1 MFFFCSF
8 LGIIKITYSQGGEA
22 TVTIKITRKTGIGSG
37 ITPVKIRIE
46 NEEIVKLDNHQSH
59 FFMPKM
65 EKTKVCVTDWFYGS
79 QEAVLENSNDVI
91 VRINRKALILNYS
104 MFPFLFFGLLAT
116 SWVSTVIALILCLAS
131 FFYSRKHWFEFVKIK

>member
-1 MFFFCSF
+1 M
-8 LGIIKITYSQGGEA
+8 
-22 TVTIKITRKTGIGSG
+22 TIKITRKTGIGSG

-104 MFPFLFFGLLAT
+104 MLPFLFYGFVVT
-116 SWVSTVIALILCLAS
+116 SVASTLIALGLCVAS

>member
-1 MFFFCSF
+1 M
-8 LGIIKITYSQGGEA
+8 
-22 TVTIKITRKTGIGSG
+22 TIKITRKTGIGSG

-104 MFPFLFFGLLAT
+104 MFPFLIYGFIVT
-116 SWVSTVIALILCLAS
+116 SVASTLIALGLCLAS

>member
-1 MFFFCSF
+1 M
-8 LGIIKITYSQGGEA
+8 
-22 TVTIKITRKTGIGSG
+22 TIKITRKTGIGSS

-131 FFYSRKHWFEFVKIK
+131 FFYSRKHWFEFVKNK

>member
-1 MFFFCSF
+1 M
-8 LGIIKITYSQGGEA
+8 
-22 TVTIKITRKTGIGSG
+22 TIKITRKTGIGSG
-37 ITPVKIRIE
+37 VTPVKIRIE

-104 MFPFLFFGLLAT
+104 MFPFLIYGFVVT
-116 SWVSTVIALILCLAS
+116 SVASTLIALGLCLAS

>member
-1 MFFFCSF
+1 M
-8 LGIIKITYSQGGEA
+8 
-22 TVTIKITRKTGIGSG
+22 TIKITRKTGIGGG

-65 EKTKVCVTDWFYGS
+65 EKTKVRVTDWFFGS

-91 VRINRKALILNYS
+91 VRINSKALILNYS
-104 MFPFLFFGLLAT
+104 IFPFLFYGLVMTSLA
-116 SWVSTVIALILCLAS
+116 STLIALGLFLAS
-131 FFYSRKHWFEFVKIK
+131 IFYSRKHWFEFVKIK

>member
-1 MFFFCSF
+1 MLRLLLKEGKEIADISLFFFSF
-8 LGIIKITYSQGGEA
+8 LVIIKITYSQGGEA

-79 QEAVLENSNDVI
+79 QEAVLENSNDVV
-91 VRINRKALILNYS
+91 VRINRKA
-104 MFPFLFFGLLAT
+104 
-116 SWVSTVIALILCLAS
+116 
-131 FFYSRKHWFEFVKIK
+131 FY

>member
-1 MFFFCSF
+1 M
-8 LGIIKITYSQGGEA
+8 
-22 TVTIKITRKTGIGSG
+22 TIKITRKTGIGSG

-65 EKTKVCVTDWFYGS
+65 DKTKVCVTNWFYGS
-79 QEAVLENSNDVI
+79 QEAVLENNNDVI

-116 SWVSTVIALILCLAS
+116 SWESTVIALILCLAS

>member
-1 MFFFCSF
+1 M
-8 LGIIKITYSQGGEA
+8 
-22 TVTIKITRKTGIGSG
+22 TIKITRKTGIGGG
-37 ITPVKIRIE
+37 ITPVKVRIE

-65 EKTKVCVTDWFYGS
+65 EKTKVRVTDWFFGS

-104 MFPFLFFGLLAT
+104 MFPFLIYGLVMTSLA
-116 SWVSTVIALILCLAS
+116 STLIALGLFFAS
-131 FFYSRKHWFEFVKIK
+131 IFYSRKHWFEFVKIK

>member
-1 MFFFCSF
+1 M
-8 LGIIKITYSQGGEA
+8 
-22 TVTIKITRKTGIGSG
+22 TIKITRKTGIGSG

-104 MFPFLFFGLLAT
+104 MFPFLIYGFIVTSLASTLIAFG
-116 SWVSTVIALILCLAS
+116 LCLAS

>member
-1 MFFFCSF
+1 
-8 LGIIKITYSQGGEA
+8 
-22 TVTIKITRKTGIGSG
+22 
-37 ITPVKIRIE
+37 
-46 NEEIVKLDNHQSH
+46 
-59 FFMPKM
+59 MPKM

-79 QEAVLENSNDVI
+79 QEAVLENSNDVV

>member
-1 MFFFCSF
+1 M
-8 LGIIKITYSQGGEA
+8 
-22 TVTIKITRKTGIGSG
+22 TIKITRKTGIGSG

-65 EKTKVCVTDWFYGS
+65 EKTKVCVTNWFYGS
-79 QEAVLENSNDVI
+79 QEAVLENNNDVI

-104 MFPFLFFGLLAT
+104 MFPFLFSDFWPLVGSLQSL
-116 SWVSTVIALILCLAS
+116 
-131 FFYSRKHWFEFVKIK
+131 R

>member
-1 MFFFCSF
+1 MV
-8 LGIIKITYSQGGEA
+8 IIKITYSQGGEA

-79 QEAVLENSNDVI
+79 QEAVLENSNDVV
-91 VRINRKALILNYS
+91 VRINRKALLLNYS
-104 MFPFLFFGLLAT
+104 MFPFLFYGFVMNSLFAT
-116 SWVSTVIALILCLAS
+116 LIALGLCLVS

>member
-1 MFFFCSF
+1 M
-8 LGIIKITYSQGGEA
+8 
-22 TVTIKITRKTGIGSG
+22 TIKITRKTGIGGG

-104 MFPFLFFGLLAT
+104 MFPFLFYGLVMTSLA
-116 SWVSTVIALILCLAS
+116 STLIALGLCLAS

>member
-1 MFFFCSF
+1 M
-8 LGIIKITYSQGGEA
+8 
-22 TVTIKITRKTGIGSG
+22 TIKITRKTGIGSG

-104 MFPFLFFGLLAT
+104 MFPFLFFRAFG
-116 SWVSTVIALILCLAS
+116 
-131 FFYSRKHWFEFVKIK
+131 H

>member
-1 MFFFCSF
+1 M
-8 LGIIKITYSQGGEA
+8 
-22 TVTIKITRKTGIGSG
+22 TIKITRKTGIGSG

-65 EKTKVCVTDWFYGS
+65 EKTKVYVTDWFYGS

-104 MFPFLFFGLLAT
+104 MFPFLFLGLLAT

>member
-1 MFFFCSF
+1 M
-8 LGIIKITYSQGGEA
+8 
-22 TVTIKITRKTGIGSG
+22 TIKITRKTGIGGG

-65 EKTKVCVTDWFYGS
+65 EKTKVRVTDWFFGS

-104 MFPFLFFGLLAT
+104 MFPFLIYGLVMTSLA
-116 SWVSTVIALILCLAS
+116 SMLIALGLFLAS
-131 FFYSRKHWFEFVKIK
+131 IFYSRKHWFEFVKIK

>member
-1 MFFFCSF
+1 M
-8 LGIIKITYSQGGEA
+8 
-22 TVTIKITRKTGIGSG
+22 TIKITRKTGIGSG

-79 QEAVLENSNDVI
+79 QEAVLENSNDVV
-91 VRINRKALILNYS
+91 VRINRKALLLNYS
-104 MFPFLFFGLLAT
+104 MFPFLFYGFVMTSFFAT
-116 SWVSTVIALILCLAS
+116 LIALGLCLVS

>member
-1 MFFFCSF
+1 M
-8 LGIIKITYSQGGEA
+8 
-22 TVTIKITRKTGIGSG
+22 TIKITRKTGIGGG

-65 EKTKVCVTDWFYGS
+65 EKTKVRVTDWFFGS

-91 VRINRKALILNYS
+91 VRINHKALILNYS
-104 MFPFLFFGLLAT
+104 MFPFLIYGLVMTSLA
-116 SWVSTVIALILCLAS
+116 STLIALGLFLAS
-131 FFYSRKHWFEFVKIK
+131 IFYSRKHWFEFVKIK